1 MVRLK
6 FNLGILIFVYLIPDA
21 LSKSDMVKNKQEENY
36 RDSILQKSIEFP
48 RRNSY
53 SDLSKFSFLGDEIVV
68 SQ

>member
-1 MVRLK
+1 
-6 FNLGILIFVYLIPDA
+6 
-21 LSKSDMVKNKQEENY
+21 MVKNKQEENY

-53 SDLSKFSFLGDEIVV
+53 SDLSKFEFLGDEIVV